1 VNDSACLPADR
12 GFSALHHRQR
22 ARIGLHWQA
31 ACNLSLFYGATWLS
45 PEFDGRTEGQVPGSL
60 TLNVH
65 FCVNS

>member
-45 PEFDGRTEGQVPGSL
+45 PEFDGQTEG
-60 TLNVH
+60 
-65 FCVNS
+65 